1 MRFPGILPLVF
12 FLFLVPALIPIIN
25 QFWPTATTWW
35 SALLVAVLAAASSAI
50 WLIYRKQLAKAD
62 MPPPGVSA
70 DVSGST
76 WDKEALRDKSWRR
89 WLLG

>member
-1 MRFPGILPLVF
+1 MRFPGILPLTF

-25 QFWPTATTWW
+25 QFWPTADVWW
-35 SALLVAVLAAASSAI
+35 SAILVAVLAAASSAV
-50 WLIYRKQLAKAD
+50 WLVYRKQLARAD
-62 MPPPGVSA
+62 MPPPGAPA

-76 WDKEALRDKSWRR
+76 WDKGLPSRSWRG